1 MNLNYQV
8 SGLVSGLVRPGDD
21 ITGHLISALGRA
33 GCSPPVHGDI
43 FVLAESMVATAE
55 GRLVL
60 LDEVIPSAKAE
71 ELAQRYAMDSREA
84 EVVLRES
91 DRIVGGI
98 PGFLLCMKSGTLLPN
113 AGVDNSNAPP
123 GYVVPLPED
132 PDASAEKIRREIQKR
147 TGTDTGVIIADS
159 RVHAMR
165 RGCSAIAIGCAGIPG
180 VAASRHSGSSS
191 GETVPLP
198 GRAVADMIASAAGT
212 VMGEADECTPF
223 ALVRGLGIPLS
234 DRTGVETIGLSDC
247 LYMQGLL
254 AGADEGGPEMNQS
267 DREKTGNE
275 EIQ

>member
-1 MNLNYQV
+1 MNMSYRV
-8 SGLVSGLVRPGDD
+8 TGLVSGLVRPGDD

-33 GCSPPVHGDI
+33 GSSPPVNGDI

-60 LDEVIPSAKAE
+60 LDDVIPSARAE
-71 ELAQRYAMDSREA
+71 ELAQRYAMDPREA

-98 PGFLLCMKSGTLLPN
+98 PGFLLCMKEGTLLPN

-132 PDASAEKIRREIQKR
+132 PDASAKKIRREIRER

-180 VAASRHSGSSS
+180 VTVSRHSEDSPRK
-191 GETVPLP
+191 TPPQP
-198 GRAVADMIASAAGT
+198 GRALADMIASAAVT

-254 AGADEGGPEMNQS
+254 AGTDEWVPEINQS
-267 DREKTGNE
+267 GRKKTGNE
-275 EIQ
+275 EIG